1 MPQLHK
7 PGAHFLSSFTW
18 TWALHWS
25 CHHQGLVYVRTPSRS
40 LPAAP
45 WLWEPVSTLCSWTDV
60 EECGWHTS
68 CLSLLPVS
76 LPCSSHFI
84 LWVHLLLF
92 LSLKGYLFMQDSR
105 FKFTVVIVALTMI
118 LGLREV
124 CHLSGGL
131 QSRGTSAQTS
141 KMANHFPL
149 GDWIFGYVHH
159 SLNFGGKVG
168 QVKCQTSSIFVTHC
182 PLD

>member
-1 MPQLHK
+1 MNMGTALV
-7 PGAHFLSSFTW
+7 LSSSGLGPGENTLEEL
-18 TWALHWS
+18 ACSSLAVRACLHSVLMDW
-25 CHHQGLVYVRTPSRS
+25 CRGM
-40 LPAAP
+40 
-45 WLWEPVSTLCSWTDV
+45 WLAY
-60 EECGWHTS
+60 
-68 CLSLLPVS
+68 LLPVS

-92 LSLKGYLFMQDSR
+92 LSLKGYLFMQDSP
-105 FKFTVVIVALTMI
+105 FKFMVVTVALTLI

-124 CHLSGGL
+124 CHFRGGL
-131 QSRGTSAQTS
+131 QSHGTSAQTS
-141 KMANHFPL
+141 QMANHFPL